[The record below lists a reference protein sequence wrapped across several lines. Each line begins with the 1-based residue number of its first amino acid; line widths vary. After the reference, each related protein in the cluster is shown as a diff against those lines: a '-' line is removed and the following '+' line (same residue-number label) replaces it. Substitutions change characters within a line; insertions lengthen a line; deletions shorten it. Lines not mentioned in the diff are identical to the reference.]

1 MIEIRLHG
9 RGGQGAV
16 TAAEILAVAG
26 FLDGKMT
33 QAFPRFGPERR
44 NAPVEAYCRFDSEFI
59 SLRAPIY
66 EPDCIVVLDPGL
78 LELGATEG
86 IKPDGIAVINSDK
99 PVRING
105 HKVYRIDATGIATK
119 VLGRPIVNT
128 AMLGAVAKTGLV
140 SLQSILNAISQ
151 KMPSKIVAINQEAVK
166 QAYNECVVE

>member
-44 NAPVEAYCRFDSEFI
+44 NAPVEAYCRLDSEFI

-78 LELGATEG
+78 LGLGATDG
-86 IKPDGIAVINSDK
+86 LKPNGIAVINSTE
-99 PVRING
+99 RIKIDG
-105 HKVYRIDATGIATK
+105 HKVYRVDAIGIAMK
-119 VLGRPIVNT
+119 VLGKPIVNT

-140 SLQSILNAISQ
+140 SLQSILSAISQ
-151 KMPSKIVAINQEAVK
+151 RMPQKIVAINQEAVK
-166 QAYNECVVE
+166 QAYDACVVE

>member
-44 NAPVEAYCRFDSEFI
+44 NAPVEAYCRFDNEFI
-59 SLRAPIY
+59 SLRAPIN

-78 LELGATEG
+78 MELGAKDGLKPNG
-86 IKPDGIAVINSDK
+86 IIVINSDK
-99 PVRING
+99 SSKASG
-105 HKVYRIDATGIATK
+105 HKVYRIDATSIATK
-119 VLGRPIVNT
+119 ILGRPIVNT
-128 AMLGAVAKTGLV
+128 AMLGVIAKTGLV
-140 SLQSILNAISQ
+140 SLQSILTAISQ
-151 KMPSKIVAINQEAVK
+151 RMPQKIVAKNQDAVK
-166 QAYNECVVE
+166 QAYDACIIE